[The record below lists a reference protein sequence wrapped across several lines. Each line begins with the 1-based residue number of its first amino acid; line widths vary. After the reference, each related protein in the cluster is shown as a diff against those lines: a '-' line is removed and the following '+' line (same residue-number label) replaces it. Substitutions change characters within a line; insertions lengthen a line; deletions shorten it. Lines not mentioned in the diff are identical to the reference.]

1 MCLEALV
8 LFYILLDL
16 QSTENSLR
24 LISITT
30 AQERVTSTDDSWQ
43 GMIALRELSVEV
55 IDPLAMIIVY
65 A

>member
-8 LFYILLDL
+8 LFYILLDSE
-16 QSTENSLR
+16 STENSLR
-24 LISITT
+24 LISIAT

-43 GMIALRELSVEV
+43 GMIGLRELSVEV
-55 IDPLAMIIVY
+55 IYPLAMIIVY